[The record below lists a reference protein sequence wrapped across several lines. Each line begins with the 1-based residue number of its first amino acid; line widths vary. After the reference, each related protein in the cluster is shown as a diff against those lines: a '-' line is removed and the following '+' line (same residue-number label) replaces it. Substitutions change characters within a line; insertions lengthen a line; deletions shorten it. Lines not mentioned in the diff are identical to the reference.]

1 MNYYALKGAVT
12 LLFASGAARGQA
24 PDSAGAASRW
34 YVGGG
39 AAIHSYFSI
48 GAPYYR
54 IKPAYLMGG
63 YIVKPR
69 LAIQAEA
76 QYSRRN
82 EESDGGN
89 SVIDGEVFNFRTK
102 SQTTSTALTVLA
114 RFSRSRPQR
123 PLQFDWLLG
132 LAIVRGS
139 LSETVTRTSATRSER
154 YVFPTTSATEPHVVA
169 GVSLRYLVGPRLA
182 IGAEVLLNKNLY
194 IPPYSWGIIPGG
206 GASLGVSYLLG
217 KDKR

>member
-1 MNYYALKGAVT
+1 MNHCALNGAVT
-12 LLFASGAARGQA
+12 LLFASGAAWGQA
-24 PDSAGAASRW
+24 PDPAGAAGRW

-39 AAIHSYFSI
+39 AAISYFTI
-48 GAPYYR
+48 TLPYSQ

-63 YIVKPR
+63 YVVKPR

-76 QYSRRN
+76 QYSRQN
-82 EESDGGN
+82 EESNGGN
-89 SVIDGEVFNFRTK
+89 SMIDGEAFNFRTK

-114 RFSRSRPQR
+114 RLSRSRPQR

-139 LSETVTRTSATRSER
+139 QSSSVTRTSATRSER
-154 YVFPTTSATEPHVVA
+154 YVSPATSVTAPHVVA
-169 GVSLRYLVGPRLA
+169 GVSLRYLVGSRLA
-182 IGAEVLLNKNLY
+182 IGAEVLLNKNLR
-194 IPPYSWGIIPGG
+194 ILPYSYGIFPGG
-206 GASLGVSYLLG
+206 GANLGVSYLLG

>member
-1 MNYYALKGAVT
+1 M
-12 LLFASGAARGQA
+12 LLFASGAAWGQA
-24 PDSAGAASRW
+24 PDSAGAAGRW

-39 AAIHSYFSI
+39 AAIHNYFSI

-63 YIVKPR
+63 YIVKPW

-89 SVIDGEVFNFRTK
+89 SMIDGEVFNFRTK

-169 GVSLRYLVGPRLA
+169 GISLRYLVGPHLA
-182 IGAEVLLNKNLY
+182 IGAEVLLSKNLY
-194 IPPYSWGIIPGG
+194 ILPNNFLGLIPGK
-206 GASLGVSYLLG
+206 GANLGVSYLLG

>member
-1 MNYYALKGAVT
+1 M
-12 LLFASGAARGQA
+12 LLFASGAAWGQA
-24 PDSAGAASRW
+24 PDSAGAAGRW

-39 AAIHSYFSI
+39 AAIHNYFSI
-48 GAPYYR
+48 GAPYYQ

-63 YIVKPR
+63 YVVKPR

-76 QYSRRN
+76 QYSRQN
-82 EESDGGN
+82 EESNGGN
-89 SVIDGEVFNFRTK
+89 SMIDGEVFNFRTK

-169 GVSLRYLVGPRLA
+169 GISLRYLVGPHLA
-182 IGAEVLLNKNLY
+182 IGAEVLLSKNLY
-194 IPPYSWGIIPGG
+194 ILPNNFLGLIPGK
-206 GASLGVSYLLG
+206 GANLGVSYLLG

>member
-1 MNYYALKGAVT
+1 M
-12 LLFASGAARGQA
+12 LLFASGAAWGQA
-24 PDSAGAASRW
+24 PDSAGAAGRW

-39 AAIHSYFSI
+39 AAIHNYFTIAASY
-48 GAPYYR
+48 YQ

-63 YIVKPR
+63 YVVKPR

-82 EESDGGN
+82 EEGDGGN

-139 LSETVTRTSATRSER
+139 LSQAVTRTSATRSER

-182 IGAEVLLNKNLY
+182 IGAERVLSNK
-194 IPPYSWGIIPGG
+194 IEI
-206 GASLGVSYLLG
+206 
-217 KDKR
+217 

>member
-1 MNYYALKGAVT
+1 M
-12 LLFASGAARGQA
+12 LLFASGAAWGQA
-24 PDSAGAASRW
+24 PDSAGAAGRW

-39 AAIHSYFSI
+39 AAIHNYFSI
-48 GAPYYR
+48 NVPYGQ

-63 YIVKPR
+63 YVVKPR

-76 QYSRRN
+76 QYSWRN

-89 SVIDGEVFNFRTK
+89 YMIDGELLNFRTK
-102 SQTTSTALTVLA
+102 YQTTGMALTVLA

-154 YVFPTTSATEPHVVA
+154 YVFPTRSVTEPHVVA
-169 GVSLRYLVGPRLA
+169 GISLRYLVGPRLA
-182 IGAEVLLNKNLY
+182 IGAEVLLNKNLR
-194 IPPYSWGIIPGG
+194 ILPYSWGIIPGG
-206 GASLGVSYLLG
+206 GASLGASYLLG

>member
-1 MNYYALKGAVT
+1 MLV
-12 LLFASGAARGQA
+12 LASGAARAQA
-24 PDSAGAASRW
+24 PDSAGAVGRW

-39 AAIHSYFSI
+39 AAISYFI
-48 GAPYYR
+48 IDWPYAQ

-63 YIVKPR
+63 YVVKPR

-89 SVIDGEVFNFRTK
+89 SVIDGEVFNFRTRA
-102 SQTTSTALTVLA
+102 QTTSTALTVLA

-154 YVFPTTSATEPHVVA
+154 YVFPATSVTAPHLVA
-169 GVSLRYLVGPRLA
+169 GISLRYLVGPRLA

-194 IPPYSWGIIPGG
+194 IPPYSWGILPGG

>member
-1 MNYYALKGAVT
+1 M
-12 LLFASGAARGQA
+12 LLFASGAAWGQA
-24 PDSAGAASRW
+24 PDSAGAAGRW

-39 AAIHSYFSI
+39 AAISYFVLDC
-48 GAPYYR
+48 PYSQ

-63 YIVKPR
+63 YVVKPR

-89 SVIDGEVFNFRTK
+89 YMIDGEVFNFRTK

-154 YVFPTTSATEPHVVA
+154 YVFPTRSVTEPHVVA
-169 GVSLRYLVGPRLA
+169 GISLRYLVGPRLA
-182 IGAEVLLNKNLY
+182 IGAEVLLNKNLR
-194 IPPYSWGIIPGG
+194 ILPYSWGIIPGG
-206 GASLGVSYLLG
+206 GASLGASYLLG